1 MGRRVQVANLEGRV
15 RPARL
20 ALGLSQGQ
28 LAERTGLTRQAISS
42 IESGQYVPNT
52 AVALALARALRCTV
66 EDLFS
71 FAAVP
76 GDHEI
81 SLVGGATP
89 QTRRLA
95 VANVSGRWIGYPLA
109 GGREIQQGFVTAD
122 VLLAP
127 DGNWQDAQFLTPPE
141 RLEHTA
147 LLLGC
152 DPSLGILCA
161 HLAAH
166 SAESRLLWLSASSQA
181 ALDALAT
188 GEAHLAGTHLR
199 DPDSPTFN
207 LFHARRAL
215 AQSGGLVVEFARWE
229 EGLVVLPGNPKGLA
243 AVADLV
249 RPDVRI
255 VNREIGSG
263 SRALLDELLE
273 RAGIPGDRLAGYS
286 RAVGS
291 HMAAAAAVASGGADA
306 AIALRAAALA
316 LGLDFVPLD
325 EMRFDF
331 VIPGPHREHPTVAR
345 LLDVLQSARLRA
357 ELGALPGYDVAG
369 MGTVKLDLASET
381 PKQPVRSTAA
391 QVG

>member
-1 MGRRVQVANLEGRV
+1 
-15 RPARL
+15 
-20 ALGLSQGQ
+20 
-28 LAERTGLTRQAISS
+28 
-42 IESGQYVPNT
+42 
-52 AVALALARALRCTV
+52 
-66 EDLFS
+66 
-71 FAAVP
+71 
-76 GDHEI
+76 
-81 SLVGGATP
+81 
-89 QTRRLA
+89 
-95 VANVSGRWIGYPLA
+95 VS
-109 GGREIQQGFVTAD
+109 AD
-122 VLLAP
+122 VLLPP
-127 DGNWQDAQFLTPPE
+127 DGDWKDAQYLTSPD
-141 RLEHTA
+141 RLEQTA
-147 LLLGC
+147 VLLGC

-161 HLAAH
+161 HLAAQ

-181 ALDALAT
+181 ALDAVTT

-243 AVADLV
+243 TVADLT

-255 VNREIGSG
+255 VNREVGSG

-273 RAGIPGDRLAGYS
+273 HAGIPGERLAGYT
-286 RAVGS
+286 RVVGS
-291 HMAAAAAVASGGADA
+291 HMAAAAAVASGGADT

-331 VIPGPHREHPTVAR
+331 VIPGPHREHRTIAR

-369 MGTVKLDLASET
+369 MGTIKLDLANET
-381 PKQPVRSTAA
+381 PKGPARLAA
-391 QVG
+391 AHVG

>member
-1 MGRRVQVANLEGRV
+1 MGRRVQVAHLEGRV

-52 AVALALARALRCTV
+52 AVALALARALHCTV
-66 EDLFS
+66 EALFS
-71 FAAVP
+71 LAETP
-76 GDHEI
+76 GDRQI
-81 SLVGGATP
+81 SLVNGAAP
-89 QTRRLA
+89 ETRRLA
-95 VANVSGRWIGYPLA
+95 VANVAGRWIGYPLA
-109 GGREIQQGFVTAD
+109 GGREIQQGFVSAD
-122 VLLAP
+122 VLLPP
-127 DGNWQDAQFLTPPE
+127 DGDWKDAQYLTSPD

-147 LLLGC
+147 VLLGC

-161 HLAAH
+161 HLAAQ

-181 ALDALAT
+181 ALDAVTT

-207 LFHARRAL
+207 LFHARRAF

-243 AVADLV
+243 TVADLT

-255 VNREIGSG
+255 VNREVGSG

-273 RAGIPGDRLAGYS
+273 HAGIPGERLAGYA
-286 RAVGS
+286 RVVGS
-291 HMAAAAAVASGGADA
+291 HMAAAAAVASGGADT

-331 VIPGPHREHPTVAR
+331 VIPGPHRAHPTIAR

-369 MGTVKLDLASET
+369 MGTVKLDLANET
-381 PKQPVRSTAA
+381 PKGPARLAA
-391 QVG
+391 AHVG

>member
-1 MGRRVQVANLEGRV
+1 MGRRIQVTSLEGRV
-15 RPARL
+15 RPARI

-52 AVALALARALRCTV
+52 AVALALARALHCTV
-66 EDLFS
+66 EELFS
-71 FAAVP
+71 LTETP

-81 SLVGGATP
+81 TLAHGTAAD
-89 QTRRLA
+89 TRRFA
-95 VANVSGRWIGYPLA
+95 VANVAGRWIGYPLS
-109 GGREIQQGFVTAD
+109 GGREIQQGFVSAD
-122 VLLAP
+122 VLLP
-127 DGNWQDAQFLTPPE
+127 PSGSWQDAEYLTPPD
-141 RLEHTA
+141 RLEATA
-147 LLLGC
+147 VLLGC
-152 DPSLGILCA
+152 DPSLGILCS
-161 HLAAH
+161 HLAAQ

-181 ALDALAT
+181 ALDAVAA

-215 AQSGGLVVEFARWE
+215 AQRGGLVVEFARWE
-229 EGLVVLPGNPKGLA
+229 EGLLVLPGNPKGLRT
-243 AVADLV
+243 VADLA

-255 VNREIGSG
+255 VNREVGSG

-273 RAGIPGDRLAGYS
+273 RAGIPGERIVGYS
-286 RAVGS
+286 RVVSS

-316 LGLDFVPLD
+316 VGLDFIPLD

-331 VIPGPHREHPTVAR
+331 VIPGPHREHRTVTR
-345 LLDVLQSARLRA
+345 LLEVLQSARLRA

-369 MGTVKLDLASET
+369 MGTIKLELAGDA
-381 PKQPVRSTAA
+381 PKRSSHPPASQA
-391 QVG
+391 G